1 MPDQSTVVWWI
12 LAGISVLGATAS
24 WTAFA
29 ISLRQRRRADRLA
42 VDREYAR
49 IASARDS
56 FWTPLRTAYTIFR
69 AERTDLPENLDTL
82 ISGSGTPPNV
92 PRPSGTHLRTW
103 AIENKRTLGPDQ
115 RALWEFCSIIYPPRN
130 GKAGSVTDHSLVDKA
145 HAASFHQARGE
156 LAHFWN
162 AWVPAIGLRYMVRR
176 FHAAR
181 LQVMILSWLECALVL
196 WTQDDGEG
204 KKNLFRLAVRLSRA
218 V

>member
-1 MPDQSTVVWWI
+1 MPDQSTAVWWI
-12 LAGISVLGATAS
+12 PAAASVIAAAAS

-29 ISLRQRRRADRLA
+29 VSLRQRRRADRLA

-56 FWTPLRTAYTIFR
+56 FWTPLRTAYESFR
-69 AERTDLPENLDTL
+69 ANRQDLPEDLDAL

-103 AIENKRTLGPDQ
+103 AIENARSLGPDQ
-115 RALWEFCSIIYPPRN
+115 RALWEFCSAIYPPRN
-130 GKAGSVTDHSLVDKA
+130 GKTGSVTKHSLVDKA
-145 HAASFHQARGE
+145 DAESFHQARGD
-156 LAHFWN
+156 LARFWN
-162 AWVPAIGLRYMVRR
+162 AWVPAIGLRYMAKR

-181 LQVMILSWLECALVL
+181 LQVMMLSWLECALIL